1 MVRSQPNILEEDKVI
16 DKVRKL
22 RSLYP
27 CPEGETQELT
37 DMKCIH
43 GKPLFTKLYPR
54 DDLPTCPRDDLP
66 MSQAQSQAEA
76 FLNPGD

>member
-22 RSLYP
+22 LSLYP
-27 CPEGETQELT
+27 CPEGKTQELT

-43 GKPLFTKLYPR
+43 GKPLFTTLYPR
-54 DDLPTCPRDDLP
+54 DDLPMPLQDDLLT
-66 MSQAQSQAEA
+66 SQAESQAEA
-76 FLNPGD
+76 YLNPGD